1 MADQSDSEYFKNLAA
16 KINEEAKLKADE
28 MEAPA
33 PSKLESALRGGEE
46 SVSLGLSDELRGAL
60 KGSVI
65 GGLKKIVAG
74 DDVSDPQVQ
83 AYIKERDIAREE
95 AQKLSEA
102 NPMSYLGGQLAGS
115 IIPGIG
121 VTKALPMLTK
131 LAAAKTGIQDIN
143 ALRLAK
149 EATNL
154 DKAKY
159 LLAEGALTGAIAS
172 PGMSKEIGDVPKDVL
187 EGAAIG
193 GVAAPVI
200 AGGVGLV
207 KGAVSNVGKMLKIMS
222 PLEASGDVYSH
233 MRDVGKGVLGKT
245 NLLEKSQ
252 VDDIGQKWVQ
262 SSSDLVHTVAKI
274 GNQAAI
280 AQGAESRLLADKGII
295 LDLSE
300 AAKKYPEKVAEIQ
313 KIIKK
318 VISDREDLLKATN
331 LTPENRSII
340 AKEVE
345 NLKTTLLG
353 QGEEV
358 VTRVKVGVAAPHQDD
373 AYGAA
378 QKKIYEKRLAN
389 KAIATE
395 LAKQGKL
402 EEAHALETAIFKTA
416 KDEQGNLVVTQTMAK
431 PTAGDNLAE
440 AVLGPEAKEKI
451 LFNQGKTQAEAV
463 EKMRQLEA
471 NNKNASFDLI
481 TNPAKQIEYKKPAFF
496 TPQNKKE
503 VLSKF
508 KKQVDELNAINK
520 QRDTGIRYSLKADL
534 DSVQIMEERHT
545 YDIVKRLKP
554 QALEVVKQVAEEGAP
569 DVDVKSLGVFRPKT
583 SPAPTEIYED
593 VASTVR
599 PTQGKLSPYDLMN
612 IGRVGLD
619 EEKLGNYEAGKAL
632 QKIKIQGQEMLSQ
645 ELSEQNKNIA
655 SALDFLDMLPGD
667 ALDTARRATKGDID
681 LSAISKLVGQ
691 TKGAADDKVLSKEY
705 LKRLEEK
712 ARAVAVRSPEKG
724 NELLAKLADMKK
736 FAEEERLARL
746 VSTSSMGNIELTG
759 IPKSVFHKLGAFA
772 GLGVGKAERTL
783 TDASNLPGVRQI
795 KEAASGDVARRG
807 FNKVFGQSVDDA
819 GNAIA
824 DRSDRRR
831 AAINFMLDQNPAFR
845 KKVKSIVP

>member
-1 MADQSDSEYFKNLAA
+1 MADQSDNEYFKNLAA
-16 KINEEAKLKADE
+16 KINEEANLKAE
-28 MEAPA
+28 SQNVAAPT
-33 PSKLESALRGGEE
+33 KWESLLRGGEE
-46 SVSLGLSDELRGAL
+46 SVSLGLSDEIRGAL

-65 GGLKKIVAG
+65 GGLKKIVSG

-149 EATNL
+149 EATNF

-159 LLAEGALTGAIAS
+159 LMAEGALTGAIAS
-172 PGMSKEIGDVPKDVL
+172 PGMSKEIGDIPGDVV

-193 GVAAPVI
+193 GVAAPIV
-200 AGGVGLV
+200 AGGVKLAKNTASGI
-207 KGAVSNVGKMLKIMS
+207 GNFLKIMS
-222 PLEASGDVYSH
+222 PLEASGEVFQH
-233 MRDVGKGVLGKT
+233 MRDVGKGVAGKT
-245 NLLEKSQ
+245 DLLKKEQ
-252 VDDIGQKWVQ
+252 VDQVGKAWVQ
-262 SSSDLVHTVAKI
+262 STKDLMYHVGKT
-274 GNQAAI
+274 GDDAAI
-280 AQGAESRLLADKGII
+280 ALGAESRSLNDKNIV
-295 LDLSE
+295 LDLAE
-300 AAKKYPEKVAEIQ
+300 AAKRFPEKVNEIQ
-313 KIIKK
+313 TTIKR
-318 VISDREDLLKATN
+318 VIGDKEDLLKARN
-331 LTPENRSII
+331 LSPDSRKILT
-340 AKEVE
+340 KEIE

-353 QGEEV
+353 EGEEV
-358 VTRVKVGVAAPHQDD
+358 VTRVKVGMTAPHQDD

-431 PTAGDNLAE
+431 PAAGDNLAE

-481 TNPAKQIEYKKPAFF
+481 TNPSKQIEYKKPAFF

-520 QRDTGIRYSLKADL
+520 QRDTGIKYSLKADL
-534 DSVQIMEERHT
+534 DSVQIMEDRPT
-545 YDIVKRLKP
+545 YDIVRRIKP
-554 QALEVVKQVAEEGAP
+554 KAYEVVESIAEEGAP
-569 DVDVKSLGVFRPKT
+569 DVNVKSLGVFRPEAA
-583 SPAPTEIYED
+583 PAPTEIYED
-593 VASTVR
+593 VASTIR
-599 PTQGKLSPYDLMN
+599 PTQGKLSAMDLLN
-612 IGRVGLD
+612 IGKQGVEL
-619 EEKLGNYEAGKAL
+619 EKAGDYATGKAL
-632 QKIKIQGQEMLSQ
+632 QGIRIKGQEMMSP
-645 ELSEQNKNIA
+645 ELRQQSKIA
-655 SALDFLDMLPGD
+655 GSVVDFFGNVSGD
-667 ALDTARRATKGDID
+667 ALEQARQAAKGDVSF
-681 LSAISKLVGQ
+681 SALRQMMGQ
-691 TKGAADDKVLSKEY
+691 SKGAAEGKVLSKEY
-705 LKRLEEK
+705 MNMITEAAQEVMENAPEK
-712 ARAVAVRSPEKG
+712 AEPIRKALA
-724 NELLAKLADMKK
+724 ELQTKAG
-736 FAEEERLARL
+736 EERLARL
-746 VSTSSMGNIELTG
+746 VSTSSMGNVELTG
-759 IPKSVFHKLGAFA
+759 IPKSVFHKVGAVA
-772 GLGVGKAERTL
+772 GKKVGQVEGGL
-783 TDASNLPGVRQI
+783 SEFGQVPGVRQT
-795 KEAASGDVARRG
+795 KEAAYKTYQ
-807 FNKVFGQSVDDA
+807 NIFGKAVDDA
-819 GNAIA
+819 GNAIT
-824 DRSDRRR
+824 DKSDRRR